1 MLGRW
6 LGSDAPAIVSASGI
20 VTGDQLLRQAAGAS
34 ALVDELGLS
43 PGTPLPVL
51 MDETPTSIAMAVGG
65 AMSRRPLAPL
75 GTKFA
80 VADLAEIVRH
90 LDTRHLFASPERAEM
105 GEAVAASAGVALHV
119 IDDSLPMLDPLEIR
133 CQATDTAL
141 IVHTSGTT
149 GRAKPVHLRHEPLVA
164 RVDVYQEVMGIG
176 PGDRYCSASAFYHTA
191 GSAMI
196 FTVLPMGVAIIPM
209 DWFSVEGW
217 RLSGRLGVTCSLLVP
232 TMIDILLA
240 EGALADAN
248 PKVLQYG
255 ASPIHP
261 DTLRAAMEALPNT
274 RFLQIF
280 GQTEL
285 SPISYLDHADHLRAA
300 AGRPDLLTSA
310 GRPIRGTSMRIEQP
324 DDEGIGE
331 IAVRAAHAFV
341 VDEDGWR
348 RTGDLGLIDDEGYL
362 HLHGRINDRII
373 RGGENIYPSE
383 IEAALSSHPSVRE
396 AAVVGVP
403 DRRWGETVRAV
414 VVPNDPAAPPDL
426 VQLRQHVARLV
437 AGFKVPSEFVLIDE
451 LPRNPSGKIL
461 RRALRDRGG

>member
-20 VTGDQLLRQAAGAS
+20 VKGDQLLRQAAGAS
-34 ALVDELGLS
+34 ALVDELGLL
-43 PGTPLPVL
+43 PGTPLPAL

-75 GTKFA
+75 GTKFS

-90 LDTRHLFASPERAEM
+90 LDTRHLFASPERAEL

-133 CQATDTAL
+133 CQAADTAV

-232 TMIDILLA
+232 TMIDILLT

-261 DTLRAAMEALPNT
+261 DTLRAAMETLPNT

-285 SPISYLDHADHLRAA
+285 SPISYLGHADHLRAV

-331 IAVRAAHAFV
+331 IAVNAAHAFV
-341 VDEDGWR
+341 VDDDGWR
-348 RTGDLGLIDDEGYL
+348 RTGDLGLIDAEGYL

-396 AAVVGVP
+396 AVVVGVP

>member
-20 VTGDQLLRQAAGAS
+20 VKGDQLLRQAAGAS
-34 ALVDELGLS
+34 ALVDELGLL
-43 PGTPLPVL
+43 PGTPLPAL

-75 GTKFA
+75 GTKFS

-90 LDTRHLFASPERAEM
+90 LDTRHLFASPERAEL

-133 CQATDTAL
+133 CQAADTAV

-232 TMIDILLA
+232 TMIDILLT

-261 DTLRAAMEALPNT
+261 DTLRAAMETLPNT

-285 SPISYLDHADHLRAA
+285 SPISYLDHADHLRAV

-331 IAVRAAHAFV
+331 IAVNAAHAFV
-341 VDEDGWR
+341 VDDDGWR
-348 RTGDLGLIDDEGYL
+348 RTGDLGLIDAEGYL

-396 AAVVGVP
+396 AVVVGVP

>member
-1 MLGRW
+1 MF
-6 LGSDAPAIVSASGI
+6 
-20 VTGDQLLRQAAGAS
+20 
-34 ALVDELGLS
+34 DELGVM
-43 PGTPLPVL
+43 PGTPLPAL
-51 MDETPTSIAMAVGG
+51 MDETPVSIAVAVGG

-75 GTKFA
+75 GTKFS

-90 LDTRHLFASPERAEM
+90 LDTPHLFASPERAEL
-105 GEAVAASAGVALHV
+105 GAAVAAAAGVVLHV
-119 IDDSLPMLDPLEIR
+119 VSDTLPMLDPLEIV
-133 CQATDTAL
+133 CAADDTAV

-149 GRAKPVHLRHEPLVA
+149 GRAKPVHLRHAPLVA
-164 RVDVYQEVMGIG
+164 RVGVYQDVMGIG

-261 DTLRAAMEALPNT
+261 DTLRAAMADLPNT

-310 GRPIRGTSMRIEQP
+310 GRAIQGTRINIEQP
-324 DDEGIGE
+324 DDDGIGE
-331 IAVRAAHAFV
+331 IAVKAAHAFAS
-341 VDEDGWR
+341 DDDGWR
-348 RTGDLGLIDDEGYL
+348 RTGDLGLIDAEGYL

-383 IEAALSSHPSVRE
+383 IEAAVSSHPSVRE

-414 VVPNDPAAPPDL
+414 VVPNDPALPPDL
-426 VQLRQHVARLV
+426 DELRQHVASLV
-437 AGFKVPSEFVLIDE
+437 AGFKVPAEFVLTDE

-461 RRALRDRGG
+461 RRALRGEG

>member
-1 MLGRW
+1 
-6 LGSDAPAIVSASGI
+6 VC
-20 VTGDQLLRQAAGAS
+20 AA
-34 ALVDELGLS
+34 D
-43 PGTPLPVL
+43 
-51 MDETPTSIAMAVGG
+51 
-65 AMSRRPLAPL
+65 
-75 GTKFA
+75 
-80 VADLAEIVRH
+80 
-90 LDTRHLFASPERAEM
+90 
-105 GEAVAASAGVALHV
+105 
-119 IDDSLPMLDPLEIR
+119 
-133 CQATDTAL
+133 DTAV

-149 GRAKPVHLRHEPLVA
+149 GRAKPVHLRHAPLVA
-164 RVDVYQEVMGIG
+164 RVGVYQDVMGIG

-261 DTLRAAMEALPNT
+261 DTLRAAMADLPNT

-310 GRPIRGTSMRIEQP
+310 GRAIQGTRINIEQP
-324 DDEGIGE
+324 DDDGIGE
-331 IAVRAAHAFV
+331 IAVKAAHAFAS
-341 VDEDGWR
+341 DDDGWR
-348 RTGDLGLIDDEGYL
+348 RTGDLGLIDAEGYL

-383 IEAALSSHPSVRE
+383 IEAAVSSHPSVRE

-414 VVPNDPAAPPDL
+414 VVPNDPALPPDL
-426 VQLRQHVARLV
+426 DELRQHVASLV
-437 AGFKVPSEFVLIDE
+437 AGFKVPAEFVLTDE

-461 RRALRDRGG
+461 RRALRGEG